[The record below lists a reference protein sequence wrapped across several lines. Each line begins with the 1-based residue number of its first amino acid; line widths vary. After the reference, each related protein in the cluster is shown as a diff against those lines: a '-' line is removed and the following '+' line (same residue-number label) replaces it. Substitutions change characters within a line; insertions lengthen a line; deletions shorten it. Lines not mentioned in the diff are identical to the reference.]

1 MPNRTFP
8 IHPVW
13 GGHQLAASLDLPERE
28 PLAYAL
34 FAHCFTCGK
43 GRAGGQNASRWRWRQ
58 KGIAVLRFD
67 FTGPRPPAR
76 GDFANSTF
84 SSKRRRSGAGRRP
97 SARNPQEPGR
107 F

>member
-1 MPNRTFP
+1 MPTERFQFTGE
-8 IHPVW
+8 
-13 GGHQLAASLDLPERE
+13 GGHQLAASLDLPDRE

-43 GRAGGQNASRWRWRQ
+43 DVLAAKRIAATLAA

-67 FTGPRPPAR
+67 FTGLGSSE

-84 SSKRRRSGAGRRP
+84 LLQRRRSGAGRRP
-97 SARNPQEPGR
+97 SARTSAR
-107 F
+107 LRRS